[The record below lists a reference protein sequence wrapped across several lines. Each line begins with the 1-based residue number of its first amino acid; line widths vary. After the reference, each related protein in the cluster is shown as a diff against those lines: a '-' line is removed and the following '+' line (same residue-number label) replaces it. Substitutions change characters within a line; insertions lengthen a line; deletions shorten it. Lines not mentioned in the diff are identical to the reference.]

1 MSSPHT
7 LDDRV
12 HGSTAPGG
20 HDVAG
25 NKRLAIRWIEQV
37 SDHDIESMLET
48 TTPDWQMHG
57 GPPNLVTGHAGVRS
71 LFEHIGPVQQRW
83 TINDVIAEGDK
94 VVVRATNWCIQ
105 DSFFNLPAAGIEQV
119 FTATFTFRIEGG
131 MVAEI
136 WRNADDLSRYF
147 QLGGVLTQQRG

>member
-1 MSSPHT
+1 MSSPDT
-7 LDDRV
+7 LDHHRY
-12 HGSTAPGG
+12 GPAAATE
-20 HDVAG
+20 HDVAA

-37 SDHDIESMLET
+37 SDHDIESMLAT

-57 GPPNLVTGHAGVRS
+57 GPPNLASGHAGIRS

-83 TINDVIAEGDK
+83 TINDVIAEVDK
-94 VVVRATNWCIQ
+94 VVIRATNWCVQ

-119 FTATFTFRIEGG
+119 FTATFTFRIERG

-136 WRNADDLSRYF
+136 WRNADDLGRYF
-147 QLGGVLTQQRG
+147 QLGGVLTQRAG